1 MKVVVY
7 GEESQFSSSIV
18 NVLNNGDEMVL
29 GDKDKHMP
37 DGTDVL
43 ALSQRHAS
51 NIKEIWKRL
60 DPSISILAAFE
71 SPIELVEYMGSG
83 NVFHIPYPN
92 SSVMLKSAFEKIRM
106 QKVLEKR
113 LQKHIIG
120 HSRDIKRLRAQIA
133 LSSQSKLPV
142 HLYGETG
149 TGKSMSSKLIHTLS
163 GNKKEYVY
171 INCSN
176 LNSSI
181 IDSDLFGPKKGAYT
195 SAGES
200 RKGLLGKADGTTLFL
215 DEVGDLPLDTQGKLL
230 DTIETGSYRPVGS
243 DVEEN
248 TSFRLI
254 TAAQKSLEEL
264 LEEKKIRRDFYYRIK
279 NISINTSPLRNHP
292 EDIPDIIKAYEEKK
306 NISEGR
312 IKNDYTKLMGYKWNG
327 NVRELY
333 HFLDRIYAEEHR
345 TLESERH

>member
-7 GEESQFSSSIV
+7 GEESRFSSLIV
-18 NVLNNGDEMVL
+18 NSLKNGDEMVL
-29 GDKDKHMP
+29 GDKTKSFP
-37 DGTDVL
+37 EGTDVL
-43 ALSQRHAS
+43 ALSQRHS
-51 NIKEIWKRL
+51 SYIKEIWKGL

-83 NVFHIPYPN
+83 NVFHVPYPH
-92 SSVMLKSAFEKIRM
+92 SSFTFKSTIEKIRI

-113 LQKHIIG
+113 LQKQIIG
-120 HSRDIKRLRAQIA
+120 HSKDMKRLRAQIA
-133 LSSQSKLPV
+133 LSSQSMLPV

-163 GNKKEYVY
+163 GNKKECVY

-181 IDSDLFGPKKGAYT
+181 IDSDLFGHKKGAYT

-200 RKGLLGKADGTTLFL
+200 RTGLLGKADGTTLFL

-230 DTIETGSYRPVGS
+230 DTIENGSYRPVGS
-243 DVEEN
+243 DTEEKTN
-248 TSFRLI
+248 FRLI

-279 NISINTSPLRNHP
+279 NISIKTSPLREHP
-292 EDIPDIIKAYEEKK
+292 EDIPDIIKAYEEKR
-306 NISEGR
+306 NIAEGR
-312 IKNDYTKLMGYKWNG
+312 IKNDYSKLMEYMWNG

-333 HFLDRIYAEEHR
+333 HFLDRIYSANNK
-345 TLESERH
+345 SDNN